1 LFLAGAALFGCNPVA
16 PPGRPGGAV
25 ETTEPDVA
33 VAHQV
38 VLEVSDMS

>member
-1 LFLAGAALFGCNPVA
+1 LFLAGAALFGCSPA
-16 PPGRPGGAV
+16 AQPGRPGGAV

-38 VLEVSDMS
+38 VLQVSDMT